1 LKGSSRN
8 CFIGSGENPKIQRYL
23 VWKLEKSNLIIN
35 DDNCF
40 SVLLIVFELEESTMV
55 LLGPTQSIVMDI
67 ISRMSY
73 IESLTS
79 GSLSRIYNI
88 LLDYWFPIPVKPC
101 KVQVTQFVGS

>member
-1 LKGSSRN
+1 MKGSSRN
-8 CFIGSGENPKIQRYL
+8 CFIGSGEDPQVFGL
-23 VWKLEKSNLIIN
+23 KSRKSELIIN

-40 SVLLIVFELEESTMV
+40 SVLLIVFELEVSTMV
-55 LLGPTQSIVMDI
+55 LLGPNQSIVMDL

-88 LLDYWFPIPVKPC
+88 LLLDYWFPVLAKPC
-101 KVQVTQFVGS
+101 KVQVTQFFGS

>member
-1 LKGSSRN
+1 MEIRKKR
-8 CFIGSGENPKIQRYL
+8 P
-23 VWKLEKSNLIIN
+23 IIN

-40 SVLLIVFELEESTMV
+40 SVLHVVFELEKSTRV
-55 LLGPTQSIVMDI
+55 LLGVNQSIVMNL

-88 LLDYWFPIPVKPC
+88 VLLDYWFPILAKLF